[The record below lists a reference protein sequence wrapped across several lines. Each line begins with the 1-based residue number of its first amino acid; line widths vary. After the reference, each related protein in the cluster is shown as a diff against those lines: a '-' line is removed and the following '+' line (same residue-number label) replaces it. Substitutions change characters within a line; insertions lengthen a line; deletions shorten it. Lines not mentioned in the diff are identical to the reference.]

1 MLVEENQAAMETR
14 WYCWITRRG
23 WSHYHSLSLSTCQ
36 HQRLNPAHLVLPGS
50 PEAKQL
56 CNLHVQLS
64 LEQSCHLGN
73 PSPPGKPQEQTPV
86 DDPHAEVEKE
96 SQLKPRGSVVKEE
109 DPNLCTSCRL
119 NPCDK
124 LSRLCVYGI
133 YKRSLRAPTKEN
145 TLVLIAVDIGGKN
158 TQD

>member
-1 MLVEENQAAMETR
+1 MWGKRSWWEMLVEENQAAMETR

-109 DPNLCTSCRL
+109 DPKPSPQLYKMQIKSKWSTRQILCL
-119 NPCDK
+119 WN
-124 LSRLCVYGI
+124 I
-133 YKRSLRAPTKEN
+133 
-145 TLVLIAVDIGGKN
+145 
-158 TQD
+158 